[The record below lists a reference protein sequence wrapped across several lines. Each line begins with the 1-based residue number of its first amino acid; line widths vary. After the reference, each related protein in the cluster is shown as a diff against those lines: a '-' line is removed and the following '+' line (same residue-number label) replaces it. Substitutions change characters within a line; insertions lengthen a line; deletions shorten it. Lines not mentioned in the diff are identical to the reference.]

1 MGNEM
6 SNGNGNNDE
15 NKTGLKRSFSVFNGF
30 AKMVDD
36 DGMATLVPL
45 DNIASVA
52 YVPQKDG
59 VAVQFKSGE
68 HQGFAYGSGGV
79 EIMDEISMALTRDS
93 NTGIGTTF
101 WSEEQRDFL
110 KEHIVKRAFVEMM
123 RKRLTSERSC
133 DCGYCHLTEEQLKE
147 KAEAGDEGA
156 IRRMRAKE
164 QTSDRGQTRLIMIGG
179 RPIEIKEEHITGTQ
193 EEQDA
198 PMDDAPVESSS
209 DTEEGEI
216 KDE

>member
-6 SNGNGNNDE
+6 SNSNGNDE

-79 EIMDEISMALTRDS
+79 EIMDEITSALTRDP
-93 NTGIGTTF
+93 NTGLGSTF
-101 WSEEQRDFL
+101 WTEEQRDFL
-110 KEHIVKRAFVEMM
+110 KEQIVKRAFIEMM
-123 RKRLTSERSC
+123 RKRLTSESSC
-133 DCGYCHLTEEQLKE
+133 PCGYCHLTDEQLKE
-147 KAEAGDEGA
+147 KADAGDEGA
-156 IRRMRAKE
+156 IKRMAAKARA
-164 QTSDRGQTRLIMIGG
+164 RGGSGGLVMISG
-179 RPIEIKEEHITGTQ
+179 RPIEIKEEKNDD
-193 EEQDA
+193 DA
-198 PMDDAPVESSS
+198 PMEDEPVS
-209 DTEEGEI
+209 DPASVPVSDSDEEEGEI